1 MSEDNQWIDP
11 IRDRFDKAW
20 QAVRAGASPPCLEEY
35 VVEAGTDE
43 ERRRQLLHRLIPI
56 DLEYRRA
63 GGENPLADDYLNR
76 FPELSLASFEEALKC
91 LDDTTAEQKPNQS
104 IPLPSTY
111 GKYTLDKELGRG
123 GFGCVYLA
131 SDNEQHRRVALKRLL
146 FKPTTDSKCGSL
158 LHESSV
164 ARGLNHPH
172 IVRVLEASADH
183 IAYEFIDGED
193 LASWL
198 KQHRPT
204 PLEAVKLLLP
214 VVDAISTAHKADLV
228 HRDLK
233 PSNILIDRHDKT
245 YVTDFGMAAT
255 DQEMISGKQSGGQ
268 GTPRYMAPEQLWDQ
282 GHRVSERTD
291 VFALGVILYEM
302 LTGRHPWPFEWR
314 RDAVLEQIEGYRK
327 LVDERDPKS
336 PRTLNQDVT
345 EPLES
350 VCLQALAVNPTA
362 RHRSC
367 IELAEALRRATGTF
381 PWSPE
386 MNDSE
391 LQNAIRKIPPGPGL
405 EPRIIDPDF
414 LAHLARAI
422 PNYDDALATVRYAG
436 ELLRRDTPHA
446 TIVEDIHL
454 PAATVP
460 MLRVLAAI
468 FTEACLHGPRMLAA
482 LLLILPK
489 KRLPNDAVEK
499 LNSLL
504 RLLR

>member
-1 MSEDNQWIDP
+1 MSENNQWIDP

-20 QAVRAGASPPCLEEY
+20 QAVRVGASPPCLEEY
-35 VVEAGTDE
+35 AVEAGTDE

-63 GGENPLADDYLNR
+63 RGETPLADDYLNR
-76 FPELSLASFEEALKC
+76 FPELSIANFEEALKC
-91 LDDTTAEQKPNQS
+91 LDDTTADQKPNQS

-131 SDNEQHRRVALKRLL
+131 SDNEQNRRVALKRLL
-146 FKPTTDSKCGSL
+146 FKPTKDSTCGSL
-158 LHESSV
+158 LHESSI
-164 ARGLNHPH
+164 AGGLNHPH

-193 LASWL
+193 LKSWL
-198 KQHRPT
+198 KQHRPS
-204 PLEAVKLLLP
+204 PIEAVTLLLP
-214 VVDAISTAHKADLV
+214 VIEAISVAHSKDLV

-233 PSNILIDRHDKT
+233 PENILIDRAGKT

-255 DQEMISGKQSGGQ
+255 DQDMISREKSGDQ
-268 GTPRYMAPEQLWDQ
+268 GSIRYMAPEQLWNQ
-282 GHRVSERTD
+282 GYRVTERTD

-302 LTGRHPWPFEWR
+302 LTGRRPWPFESCR
-314 RDAVLEQIEGYRK
+314 NAVEYRQ

-336 PRTLNQDVT
+336 PRTLNPDVT
-345 EPLES
+345 EALES

-362 RHRSC
+362 RHSSC
-367 IELAEALRRATGTF
+367 IELAEALRRAIGMF
-381 PWSPE
+381 PWPPE
-386 MNDSE
+386 LNDSE
-391 LQNAIRKIPPGPGL
+391 LLNAIHEIPPGPGL
-405 EPRIIDPDF
+405 EPRIIEPDF
-414 LAHLARAI
+414 LAQLARAI
-422 PNYDDALATVRYAG
+422 PNYDDALATVRSAG

-446 TIVEDIHL
+446 TIVEAIHL
-454 PAATVP
+454 PAATAP
-460 MLRVLAAI
+460 MLRVWAAI

-489 KRLPNDAVEK
+489 KRCPNDAVDK

-504 RLLR
+504 RRLQ